1 MVLDWPGKSKSG
13 KARPAARRNK
23 DGKRTMRIRNIAA
36 WIMAGLLSLPG
47 AAGAAE
53 SAAGR
58 PVDGAAGLQVPVTPV
73 ARDVHWLDTF
83 VLWIIAGICVLV
95 MVLLLIVIVRYNKRA
110 NPRPATFTHNPTLEV
125 IWTAIPVLVLVI
137 IAIPSLRLLFL
148 QLEVPEADLTIKA
161 TGNQWFWSYEYPDQD
176 IAFDAF
182 MIGQGT
188 PALTEEVKAELEQ
201 NGYTAD
207 DYLLA
212 TDNRVVVPVN
222 AVVHVLV
229 TGSDVIH
236 AWTVPSFGS
245 KIDAV
250 PGRLN
255 ETWFRAEEP
264 GVYYGQC
271 SELCGKDHAYMPIVV
286 EVVSQDEFQNWVAT
300 RQARNDA
307 APTRLAAAE

>member
-1 MVLDWPGKSKSG
+1 MVLEWPGKSKSG
-13 KARPAARRNK
+13 KARPAASRNK
-23 DGKRTMRIRNIAA
+23 DGKRTMRIATLFA
-36 WIMAGLLSLPG
+36 WIMVGLTVLPTL
-47 AAGAAE
+47 AAAE
-53 SAAGR
+53 GVAGR
-58 PVDGAAGLQVPVTPV
+58 PVDGAIGFQRPVTEV
-73 ARDVHWLDTF
+73 GHDILWLDNF
-83 VLWIIAGICVLV
+83 VLWIIAAISAFV
-95 MVLLLIVIVRYNKRA
+95 MILLLIVIFRFNRRA
-110 NPRPATFTHNPTLEV
+110 NPKAATFTHNPTLEV
-125 IWTAIPVLVLVI
+125 IWTAIPVVILVI

-148 QLEVPEADLTIKA
+148 QLEVPAADLTIKA

-188 PALTEEVKAELEQ
+188 SGLTEEVKAELEA
-201 NGYTAD
+201 NGYGAE

-250 PGRLN
+250 PGRIN

-264 GVYYGQC
+264 GTYYGQC

-286 EVVSQDEFQNWVAT
+286 EVVTQDEFQNWVAT
-300 RQARNDA
+300 QQAKDEA
-307 APTRLAAAE
+307 APTRLAAAQ